1 MNGEENTQL
10 SEEQMLALL
19 KEKIIST
26 PAQNVEERIA
36 LREKYYQLEKNIKK
50 QLSIKWK

>member
-1 MNGEENTQL
+1 MNAEKNIKP
-10 SEEQMLALL
+10 SKEQELAML

-36 LREKYYQLEKNIKK
+36 LREKYYQLEEEIKTDK
-50 QLSIKWK
+50 ITIC